1 MPPSMSR
8 LLALLA
14 PVAAAIDFA
23 ATWRDCPT
31 RTSPRAQCADVIV
44 PLCYPGICHSNAT
57 LSVHL
62 ERIPS
67 TAHSAK
73 SLWFLQGGPGLPS
86 SSLDEAMVR
95 AYDAANG
102 SVSVYT
108 MDHRGTGRSSRL
120 EDACIGV
127 DTLGCFAALKAKY
140 GDDAP
145 SGFSVTSAATDLAA
159 LLQGPS
165 LRHDEVY
172 IYGVSYGTY
181 WAQRLMHF
189 SPPNV
194 KGYVLDSV
202 MSASPMKLYSQWDA
216 DVAVTETIFYTR
228 CDRDPF
234 CAAKIGP
241 TSQKFAQ
248 QLLAKLDANDTACA
262 RALPSTSIVRST
274 LGRLFREPSQRNMIP
289 AVLYHLHKCLD
300 DYPAQARFVQNLLA
314 NAVAP
319 LPIDGG
325 SDLLHDAIVYN
336 ELWASPTPT
345 LVELQAQ
352 AAATTWQPTNNIAQ
366 RLVDYCLYTGGSR
379 DGACRDVPS
388 PRMTFAY
395 AHDTYWNVSATLPGS
410 TSVLLLS
417 SDLDAQTLPVYAL
430 AANASLASAKTRLLR
445 FPNGGHSVLSTALT
459 PGGSCGAQLLDQF
472 VATSGNVAALDV
484 SCMAAIPALR
494 FDVVYD
500 AEKASELFD
509 SATDMYGPLR
519 VVAAQ
524 ASDATA
530 RAYDDSYLLAGVG
543 AVAGVAMAV
552 GLAALVKLRSHQRTR
567 RRTLVPQDA
576 DDLPPTVVAVLR
588 RASMADDLEE
598 CKDSD
603 DDNDDNTSDQSRTV

>member
-1 MPPSMSR
+1 MTR

-31 RTSPRAQCADVIV
+31 RTSPRAQCADVLV
-44 PLCYPGICHSNAT
+44 PLCYPGVCHSNAT

-67 TAHSAK
+67 MAVPAK

-120 EDACIGV
+120 EDACVGA
-127 DTLGCFAALKAKY
+127 DTVGCFAALKAKY
-140 GDDAP
+140 GADAP

-165 LRHDEVY
+165 LRHEEAY

-189 SPPNV
+189 SPPTV

-216 DVAVTETIFYTR
+216 DVAVAETAFYAR

-234 CAAKIGP
+234 CASKVGP
-241 TSQKFAQ
+241 SSQTLAR
-248 QLLAKLDANDTACA
+248 QLLAKIDANDTACA
-262 RALPSTSIVRST
+262 RALPSTSLLRST

-289 AVLYHLHKCLD
+289 AVLYHLRKCLD
-300 DYPAQARFVQNLLA
+300 DYESHARFVQNLVA

-325 SDLLHDAIVYN
+325 SMLLHNTIVYN
-336 ELWASPTPT
+336 ELWASQT
-345 LVELQAQ
+345 LAELQAQ
-352 AAATTWQPTNNIAQ
+352 AAATTWQPIDSIAQ

-379 DGACRDVPS
+379 DGACRDVPA
-388 PRMTFAY
+388 PRMSFAY
-395 AHDTYWNVSATLPGS
+395 AHDKYWNVSPPLPPT

-417 SDLDAQTLPVYAL
+417 GDLDAQTLPLYAL
-430 AANASLASAKTRLLR
+430 AANASLASARTRLLR
-445 FPNGGHSVLSTALT
+445 FPDGGHSVLSTALT

-472 VATSGNVAALDV
+472 VATNGNVTALDV
-484 SCMAAIPALR
+484 SCMAAIPALQ
-494 FDVVYD
+494 FQVVQD
-500 AEKASELFD
+500 AAKATALFD
-509 SATDMYGPLR
+509 SATDMYGSPQ
-519 VVAAQ
+519 VIAAR
-524 ASDATA
+524 ASNPATM
-530 RAYDDSYLLAGVG
+530 AYDDSYLLAGVG
-543 AVAGVAMAV
+543 
-552 GLAALVKLRSHQRTR
+552 LSQSRTR
-567 RRTLVPQDA
+567 RRTLVPQDV
-576 DDLPPTVVAVLR
+576 DDLPPTVAAVLR
-588 RASMADDLEE
+588 RDSMADDPEE
-598 CKDSD
+598 CKDNESD
-603 DDNDDNTSDQSRTV
+603 AEDSPTGQSRNE